1 MLLHLGDHDPSGID
15 MSRDNASRLNMF
27 SRNGLF
33 QLKRL
38 ALNYDQVEEYSPPPN
53 PAKTTDTRYEVYRN
67 KYGEDSWELDAL
79 DPTVIQELI
88 MAAVLDHRDDDL
100 WEAKVNEELIQR
112 ATLAR
117 ASSHWDRIT
126 KFLEDD

>member
-1 MLLHLGDHDPSGID
+1 
-15 MSRDNASRLNMF
+15 MF

-88 MAAVLDHRDDDL
+88 TAAILDHRDDDL
-100 WEAKVNEELIQR
+100 WNGKVIQEKIERASLAK
-112 ATLAR
+112 

>member
-1 MLLHLGDHDPSGID
+1 MV
-15 MSRDNASRLNMF
+15 F
-27 SRNGLF
+27 SNLSDW
-33 QLKRL
+33 L
-38 ALNYDQVEEYSPPPN
+38 LNYDQVEEYSPPPN

-88 MAAVLDHRDDDL
+88 TAAVLDHRDDDL
-100 WEAKVNEELIQR
+100 WEDKVNEELIQR

-117 ASSHWDRIT
+117 AGSHWGRIT

>member
-15 MSRDNASRLNMF
+15 MSRDNTSRLNMF

-88 MAAVLDHRDDDL
+88 TAAVLDHRDDDL
-100 WEAKVNEELIQR
+100 WEDKVIQEKINEQP
-112 ATLAR
+112 
-117 ASSHWDRIT
+117 
-126 KFLEDD
+126 